1 LNVER
6 HAAISR
12 TVTVVI
18 IVVILVVAAAG
29 IYFVSTSSTSTT
41 STTSSSVTTTT
52 TSSSTTTTS
61 LTTSTTSLYTT
72 SSATGTTTLNFQVA
86 QAFGTLDPAVGND
99 YTQFAANINMY
110 DDLLTQQPNGAVLPN
125 LAYKWTTSADGLTWV
140 FDINSTVKFHN
151 GDPLTAADVV
161 WSMQRELAVNQGF
174 AWLWTTVL
182 TPSSVT
188 ALNSTA
194 VQFVL
199 NKPYAPFFGSLS
211 LFFVV
216 DKNLVMQHLTNAT
229 ASNPNGDWGVGWLTT
244 NDAGSGPYMLQ
255 TWQRDVTLTLT
266 RYAGYWKGWASNPD
280 PYQTVVYQVITSDA
294 TVLSLAKSGQL
305 QVVGQYV
312 AVPTYQSLKSMGWT
326 WGIYPSANIF
336 DLKMNLQS
344 PPLNNIYLRKAIS
357 YAFNYSAIPVILPG
371 AVQSQGPVANSYQYH
386 DPNVFT
392 YSYNPTAAKAM
403 FAQSGLQASSV
414 TLTIVYVSGNTPEQQ
429 IALEF
434 QKDMQQVLGITV
446 NIQPQTWQTIT
457 QLAAHPNTTP
467 QITEVYYDPLYPDT
481 DSYFY
486 PQYDTVSNGTW
497 ISMEWMNNA
506 TINGLIA
513 QERATTDAA
522 QRQQIFYQL
531 QNDIVSIAPD
541 VFVFNQPY
549 YSARAP
555 TVGGYQFYNGM
566 SFDYA
571 QYTYFYNTNG

>member
-1 LNVER
+1 M
-6 HAAISR
+6 SR
-12 TVTVVI
+12 TVTGIII
-18 IVVILVVAAAG
+18 IVILIVAAAG
-29 IYFVSTSSTSTT
+29 IYFVSTSS
-41 STTSSSVTTTT
+41 
-52 TSSSTTTTS
+52 STTTTS
-61 LTTSTTSLYTT
+61 TTTTTTLTSSSTTSLYTT
-72 SSATGTTTLNFQVA
+72 SSTTGATVLNFQVA

-110 DDLLTQQPNGAVLPN
+110 DNLLTQEPNGAVVPN

-151 GDPLTAADVV
+151 GDPLTADDVV
-161 WSMQRELAVNQGF
+161 WSMQRELAVDQGF
-174 AWLWTTVL
+174 AWLWTPVL
-182 TPSSVT
+182 TSSSVT

-199 NKPYAPFFGSLS
+199 NKPYAPFLGSLS

-216 DKNLVMQHLTNAT
+216 DKNLVMQHLANVT
-229 ASNPNGDWGVGWLTT
+229 ASNSNGDWGVGWLTT

-255 TWQRDVTLTLT
+255 NWVRDVTLTLT
-266 RYAGYWKGWASNPD
+266 KFNGYWKGWASNSD
-280 PYQTVVYQVITSDA
+280 PYQTVVYQVVTSDA

-312 AVPTYQSLKSMGWT
+312 AVPTYQSLKAMGWT

-336 DLKMNLQS
+336 DLKMNMQS
-344 PPLNNIYLRKAIS
+344 YPLSNIFLRKAIS

-403 FAQSGLQASSV
+403 FAQSGLTASNV
-414 TLTIVYVSGNTPEQQ
+414 TLTIAYVSGNAPEQQ

-434 QKDMQQVLGITV
+434 QKDIQQVLGITV
-446 NIQPQTWQTIT
+446 NIVPQTWETIT
-457 QLAAHPNTTP
+457 ELAAHPNTTP

-481 DSYFY
+481 DTYFY

-506 TINGLIA
+506 TINSLIA
-513 QERATTDAA
+513 QERATLNST
-522 QRQQIFYQL
+522 QREQIFYQL

-549 YSARAP
+549 YNALAP

-571 QYTYFYNTNG
+571 QYTYFYNANG